1 MKRLLALAL
10 VISAAPAQADITHKI
25 QSSIQLSVDGAASAA
40 TRVPTVYS
48 VSGTGAST
56 TDGTNSGALGGFGT
70 VTNGVPSI
78 TTISATQATDG
89 AAFSFSTSYIEGDST
104 STTST
109 TVTSGVVGS
118 LPLLGET
125 TTTSGGVAGSLAGTI
140 TSGHGITGTAGGAGT
155 SFTGQVVTEITIGN

>member
-155 SFTGQVVTEITIGN
+155 SFTGQVVTEITVGN

>member
-1 MKRLLALAL
+1 

>member
-1 MKRLLALAL
+1 MKRLLALAF

-40 TRVPTVYS
+40 TRVPTVYA

-56 TDGTNSGALGGFGT
+56 TDGTTTGALGGFGA
-70 VTNGVPSI
+70 VSNGVPSI

-89 AAFSFSTSYIEGDST
+89 AAFSFSSSYIEGDST

-118 LPLLGET
+118 LPLFGET
-125 TTTSGGVAGSLAGTI
+125 TTTSGGVAGTLAGTI
-140 TSGHGITGTAGGAGT
+140 ASGHGITGTAGGAGT

>member
-1 MKRLLALAL
+1 MKRLLALAF

>member
-1 MKRLLALAL
+1 MKRLLALAF

-78 TTISATQATDG
+78 TTISATQATNG

>member
-70 VTNGVPSI
+70 VTNGVPSV

>member
-70 VTNGVPSI
+70 ITNGVPSL

>member
-1 MKRLLALAL
+1 MKRLLALAF

-78 TTISATQATDG
+78 TTISATQTTDG

-155 SFTGQVVTEITIGN
+155 SFTGQVVTEITVGN